1 MFGATVNITDY
12 LKAQKG
18 ATRDE
23 GGALKSE
30 KRFKIRRVVVVKRKD
45 QQTS

>member
-1 MFGATVNITDY
+1 MFGTTVNITDY

-18 ATRDE
+18 GTNDA
-23 GGALKSE
+23 GKSE